1 MKKHTRKIN
10 YRALAISFTLALL
23 VLVAGVIRCDEIG
36 SRDLTAGLLWPLC
49 RLMFFIG
56 VGLFVGQ
63 FIEATGWTRNLA
75 ALARPLF
82 RFGRMGPL
90 CSAAFTTAFFSGT
103 AANAMLY
110 DGYREGKISRP
121 ELFATNVVNHLP
133 AYFLHLPTTVFI
145 VLPLTGWAG
154 VFYFLITFLATVF
167 RMAAALLFGRLV
179 CSGRSDDFRAM
190 DTANA
195 GPTVKPGKSFWKE
208 IRPRLIRRFSRIA
221 VYVVPIYTIV
231 FVVNAA
237 GGFAW
242 ARQAMAGVVT
252 SRLIPMESI
261 SLVVLSFAAEFTSGF
276 AAAGALMDAGVLD
289 VKQTTLALLLGNVI
303 AFPIRALRHQL
314 PRYMGIFS
322 PGMGLQLLG
331 AGQGLRVLSLVLF
344 GCIYYWIA

>member
-1 MKKHTRKIN
+1 MNKHNRKSN
-10 YRALAISFTLALL
+10 RPALALSFTITVL
-23 VLVAGVIRCDEIG
+23 VLAVGVFRCDDIP
-36 SRDLTAGLLWPLC
+36 SRDVTAGLLWPLC

-63 FIEATGWTRNLA
+63 FIEATGWTRALA

-82 RFGRMGPL
+82 RFGRMGSL
-90 CSAAFTTAFFSGT
+90 CSAAFTTAFFSGA

-110 DGYREGKISRP
+110 DAFREGKISKK
-121 ELFATNVVNHLP
+121 ELFAANIVNHLP
-133 AYFLHLPTTVFI
+133 AYFLHLPTTLFI

-167 RMAAALLFGRLV
+167 RMVAALLFGRLAFGGPTGA
-179 CSGRSDDFRAM
+179 CQTM
-190 DTANA
+190 DSEHA
-195 GPTVKPGKSFWKE
+195 GPPAKPGKPFWKS
-208 IRPRLIRRFSRIA
+208 IRPRLMRRFGRIA
-221 VYVVPIYTIV
+221 VYVVPIYTVV
-231 FVVNAA
+231 FVVNAS

-242 ARQAMAGVVT
+242 AREALAGAVT

-276 AAAGALMDAGVLD
+276 AAAGALMDAGMLN
-289 VKQTTLALLLGNVI
+289 VKQTTLALLIGNVV

-322 PGMGLQLLG
+322 PVMGLQLLG
-331 AGQGLRVLSLVLF
+331 TGQGLRVLSLMLF
-344 GCIYYWIA
+344 GCIYYWIV